1 MTFSTPPQQP
11 AARRD
16 AGTRRGAAGSGEL
29 EAAICEAAE
38 RLMATRP
45 FAELSVADVI
55 EEAGVSRASFYF
67 YFGSKYAL
75 LARLAERIS
84 ASVFGFGRAWFD
96 GAGAGHA
103 RPELVEA
110 VGGAFDTWTTHAAVL
125 RALIESGPAGVET
138 ATLWEDLM
146 RSFTDAATARIER
159 DRASGAAPADRPDAR
174 TLAAS
179 LVWMTERALYLS
191 ISGGERAFDD
201 RAHAVDALAEVWWRA
216 IYEPA

>member
-1 MTFSTPPQQP
+1 MTSQPATPQP
-11 AARRD
+11 AARRG
-16 AGTRRGAAGSGEL
+16 ARRAPARNGEL
-29 EAAICEAAE
+29 EEAICEAAE
-38 RLMATRP
+38 RLMAARP

-84 ASVFGFGRAWFD
+84 TSVFGFGRSWFD
-96 GAGAGHA
+96 GVGEAAAHA
-103 RPELVEA
+103 ELTEA
-110 VGGAFDTWTTHAAVL
+110 VGGAFQTWSEHAPVL
-125 RALIESGPAGVET
+125 RALIEAGPGGEET
-138 ATLWEDLM
+138 AQLWEQLM
-146 RSFTDAATARIER
+146 ERFTDAATARIER

-191 ISGGERAFDD
+191 ISGGEPAFDD
-201 RAHAVDALAEVWWRA
+201 RERAVATLAEVWWRA
-216 IYEPA
+216 IYRVA